1 MLPGNDGSFIWQDGN
16 NSMQVWQSDIRGNYA
31 EKILGHCS
39 HRPAHK
45 FAFVRDVAGRVAQ
58 TRDRVACP

>member
-1 MLPGNDGSFIWQDGN
+1 
-16 NSMQVWQSDIRGNYA
+16 MQVWQSDIRGNYA

-45 FAFVRDVAGRVAQ
+45 FAFVREVAGRVAQ